1 MTNSNYTIR
10 RLHTNEKI
18 PYDLLLLADETMEAI
33 NRYIFDCEIYVLEK
47 ENRIIAVYTL
57 LVLNAQEAEIKNI
70 AVAPEYQGQG
80 LGKVLLKDANDRAKA
95 RGFRRILIGT
105 WDTSGMPILFYL
117 KQGFVKYGVKKDF
130 FVQNYPRPI
139 YDHGI
144 QLRDMVMLKKEL
156 Q

>member
-47 ENRIIAVYTL
+47 ENRIIAVYAL

-70 AVAPEYQGQG
+70 AVAPEYQG
-80 LGKVLLKDANDRAKA
+80 
-95 RGFRRILIGT
+95 
-105 WDTSGMPILFYL
+105 
-117 KQGFVKYGVKKDF
+117 
-130 FVQNYPRPI
+130 
-139 YDHGI
+139 
-144 QLRDMVMLKKEL
+144 
-156 Q
+156 